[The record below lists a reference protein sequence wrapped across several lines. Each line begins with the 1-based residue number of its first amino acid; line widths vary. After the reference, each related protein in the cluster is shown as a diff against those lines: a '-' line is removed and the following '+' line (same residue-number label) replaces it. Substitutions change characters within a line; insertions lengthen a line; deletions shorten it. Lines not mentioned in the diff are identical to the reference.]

1 MITHPLN
8 PGRSEKGV
16 ALIIVM
22 LLLSVMAGLTAAMA
36 LSGQTE
42 IAMASNEVY
51 YAGARAAA
59 EAGMNRA
66 IEQITADTATDL
78 LAGADG
84 LVDVGNPA
92 AAVNID
98 NGDVPN
104 LGKASFNLG
113 PLYSYRFQIFDDDDP
128 SLYPV
133 ALTGPQLAKMGEDG
147 SAYTNVNNRLILR
160 ATGLGPK
167 GTTVSLSRLLRS
179 LDTTLYT
186 TTENRS
192 NPAILVNG
200 NLNLNGT
207 VTVSGFDKV
216 TGKLTEGTAQ
226 YGSMYANGNITSNGS
241 SEVTGTI
248 KATGTVDGLT
258 DGGKVFGGMSPVTVP
273 EVRAMDFKSLAD
285 WVLTSGGQI
294 TNNSTGVVCVANCPK
309 GWSFKDG
316 TWSVTGDPPSSATY
330 YVEGAVA
337 INGVGKQQEFTAL
350 SVIAEGSITITG
362 NGQFTPAN
370 TSKIQFVTN
379 GDFVSNAAVDAPLNS
394 DGQIMVREQLNLL
407 GGFTFQGRLLVEDR
421 DGAANVYDAV
431 TNPNGR
437 RGSSLVDSNNLSGN
451 VSLGYS
457 GSLADFVDVIVT
469 PNPTTYINDFFGWLE
484 S

>member
-1 MITHPLN
+1 MITQPLN

-16 ALIIVM
+16 TLIIVM

-42 IAMASNEVY
+42 IAMASNEVN
-51 YAGARAAA
+51 YASARAAA

-66 IEQITADTATDL
+66 IEQIVADTATDL

-84 LVDVGNPA
+84 LVDAGNPA

-104 LGKASFNLG
+104 LGKG
-113 PLYSYRFQIFDDDDP
+113 PFDIGTQYSYRFQIFDDDDP

-133 ALTGPQLAKMGEDG
+133 ALTGPQLAQMGEDG
-147 SAYTNVNNRLILR
+147 SVYTNVNNRLILR
-160 ATGLGPK
+160 VTGLGPK
-167 GTTVSLSRLLRS
+167 GTTLSLSRLLRS

-186 TTENRS
+186 TTESRS
-192 NPAILVNG
+192 NPALLVNG

-207 VTVSGFDKV
+207 VTVSGLDKD
-216 TGKLTEGTAQ
+216 TGRLTKGAAQ
-226 YGSMYANGNITSNGS
+226 YGSMYVNGDITSNGNS
-241 SEVTGTI
+241 QVTGTI

-258 DGGKVFGGMSPVTVP
+258 DDGKAFGGMSPVTVP
-273 EVRAMDFKSLAD
+273 EVRAMDFKGLAD
-285 WVLTSGGQI
+285 WVLTSGGQKM
-294 TNNSTGVVCVANCPK
+294 NYKTGVVCAAGCLTE
-309 GWSFKDG
+309 WSFNDG
-316 TWSVTGDPPSSATY
+316 TWSVSGSPPSTATY

-337 INGVGKQQEFTAL
+337 IHGTGQPVRTAV
-350 SVIAEGSITITG
+350 SIIAEGSITITG

-370 TSKIQFVTN
+370 TSMIQFVTN
-379 GDFVSNAAVDAPLNS
+379 GDFVSNANADAPLSS
-394 DGQIMVREQLNLL
+394 DGQIMVREQLNLQ
-407 GGFTFQGRLLVEDR
+407 GGFTFQGRLLVENR
-421 DGAANVYDAV
+421 DGAANAYDAV
-431 TNPNGR
+431 TNPHGR
-437 RGSSLVDSNNLSGN
+437 RGSSLSDSNNISGN
-451 VSLGYS
+451 VALAYS

-469 PNPTTYINDFFGWLE
+469 PNPTTYINDFSGWLE

>member
-22 LLLSVMAGLTAAMA
+22 LLLAVMAGLTSALA

-42 IAMASNEVY
+42 IALASNEIN
-51 YAGARAAA
+51 YARARAAA

-66 IEQITADTATDL
+66 IEQIRADTSTDL
-78 LAGADG
+78 LAAGA
-84 LVDVGNPA
+84 VPVIGN
-92 AAVNID
+92 
-98 NGDVPN
+98 
-104 LGKASFNLG
+104 G
-113 PLYSYRFQIFDDDDP
+113 PFEIGTQYSYTFQILDDDDP
-128 SLYPV
+128 SLYPA
-133 ALTGPQLAKMGEDG
+133 ALTGPQLAQMGEDG

-160 ATGLGPK
+160 VTGLGPK

-186 TTENRS
+186 TTTNSS

-200 NLNLNGT
+200 NLDLNGT
-207 VTVSGFDKV
+207 VTVSGLDDTE
-216 TGKLTEGTAQ
+216 TGRL
-226 YGSMYANGNITSNGS
+226 YGSIQVNGDITSNGNS
-241 SEVTGTI
+241 QATGTI
-248 KATGTVDGLT
+248 KATGTVDTSSLNA
-258 DGGKVFGGMSPVTVP
+258 GGALAGGMPPITIP

-294 TNNSTGVVCVANCPK
+294 TNNSTGVVCAAGCPT
-309 GWSFKDG
+309 GWSFENG
-316 TWSVTGDPPSSATY
+316 TWSVSGAPPSSATY

-337 INGVGKQQEFTAL
+337 IHGTGKQVLTAM
-350 SVIAEGSITITG
+350 SIIAEGSITITG

-370 TSKIQFVTN
+370 DSKIQFVTN
-379 GDFVSNAAVDAPLNS
+379 GDFVSNADVDAPLNS
-394 DGQIMVREQLNLL
+394 DGQIMVREQLKLQ
-407 GGFTFQGRLLVEDR
+407 GGFTFQGRVLVEDR
-421 DGAANVYDAV
+421 DGAANAYDAV
-431 TNPNGR
+431 TNPHGR
-437 RGSSLVDSNNLSGN
+437 RGSSLSDSNNLSG
-451 VSLGYS
+451 VVTLVYS
-457 GSLADFVDVIVT
+457 GSLGDFVDVIVT